1 MWVEFV
7 HLTNV
12 RSYAD
17 VQVDLSPGV
26 TTFIGRNGQGK
37 TNFVE
42 AIGLLSTLGSH
53 RVATDTPII
62 RQGEQQAVIRARV
75 VDEDR
80 RISIDLA
87 LSTQNARKAR
97 INQSPVTKVRD
108 ILGIIQSVLFAPE
121 DLAIVK
127 GDPGERRRF
136 LDDVLVQIRPAY
148 AGVRADY
155 ERVLKQRNAL
165 LKSARSVGRS
175 SSQRTATMSTLE
187 VWNEQLIK
195 TGTQMIME
203 RCAALTRL
211 QPLFHHRYAHMADGA
226 ETQLTYES
234 SIPAQ
239 QESSE
244 HHWRE
249 AFRHEL
255 EARAADE
262 VDRGLTLIGPQRDD
276 ILIQLCG
283 MPAKGY
289 ASHGESWSLALALRL
304 ACLDVFLNQGRS
316 PVLILDDVFAELDT
330 RRREQLAGFIAAHE
344 QVLITAAVP
353 EDVPASLSG
362 RQLHVADGTV
372 RT

>member
-1 MWVEFV
+1 VWVEFV

-17 VQVDLSPGV
+17 VQVDLTQGV

-53 RVATDTPII
+53 RVATDTPMI
-62 RQGEQQAVIRARV
+62 RTGEQQAVIRARI
-75 VDEDR
+75 VDGER
-80 RISIDLA
+80 RVSLDLA
-87 LSTQNARKAR
+87 ISTLNARKAR
-97 INQSPVTKVRD
+97 INQSQAAKVRD
-108 ILGIIQSVLFAPE
+108 ILGIVQTVLFAPE
-121 DLAIVK
+121 DLAIIK
-127 GDPGERRRF
+127 GDPGERRKF

-175 SSQRTATMSTLE
+175 SSQRTAMMSTLE
-187 VWNEQLIK
+187 VWNEQLID
-195 TGTQMIME
+195 TGIKMIME

-211 QPLFHHRYAHMADGA
+211 QPFFHRRYAHMADGA
-226 ETQLTYES
+226 ESKLTYVS
-234 SIPAQ
+234 SISAQ
-239 QESSE
+239 QASSE
-244 HHWRE
+244 NDW
-249 AFRHEL
+249 
-255 EARAADE
+255 RAAFTQELLDRTSDE
-262 VDRGLTLIGPQRDD
+262 IDRGLTLIGPQRDD
-276 ILIQLCG
+276 VVIELSE

-304 ACLDVFLNQGRS
+304 ACLDIFLDQGRS

-330 RRREQLAGFIAAHE
+330 RRREQLAELIAEHE

-353 EDVPASLSG
+353 EDVPPSLSG
-362 RQLHVADGTV
+362 RQLHVVDGTV
-372 RT
+372 T

>member
-1 MWVEFV
+1 VWVEFV

-17 VQVDLSPGV
+17 VQVDLTQGV

-53 RVATDTPII
+53 RVATDVPVI
-62 RQGEQQAVIRARV
+62 RRGEQQAIIRARI
-75 VDEDR
+75 VDDDR
-80 RISIDLA
+80 RVSIDLA
-87 LSTQNARKAR
+87 LSTQSARKAR

-108 ILGIIQSVLFAPE
+108 ILGIVQTVLFAPE
-121 DLAIVK
+121 DLSIVK

-175 SSQRTATMSTLE
+175 SNQRTAMLTTLE
-187 VWNEQLIK
+187 VWNEQLVE
-195 TGTQMIME
+195 TGTNMIME

-211 QPLFHHRYAHMADGA
+211 QPFFHERYAHLADGA
-226 ETQLTYES
+226 KAQLRYES
-234 SIPAQ
+234 TIPAL
-239 QESSE
+239 QESGESD
-244 HHWRE
+244 WRQ
-249 AFRHEL
+249 AFRQEL
-255 EARAADE
+255 DVRASDE
-262 VDRGLTLIGPQRDD
+262 IDRGLTLIGPQRDD
-276 ILIQLCG
+276 ISIELSG

-289 ASHGESWSLALALRL
+289 ASHGESWSLALAMRL
-304 ACLDVFLNQGRS
+304 ACLDVFIDQGRS

-330 RRREQLAGFIAAHE
+330 RRRNQLAELIASHE

-353 EDVPASLSG
+353 EDVPMALSG
-362 RQLHVADGTV
+362 RQLHVGEGTV
-372 RT
+372 RA